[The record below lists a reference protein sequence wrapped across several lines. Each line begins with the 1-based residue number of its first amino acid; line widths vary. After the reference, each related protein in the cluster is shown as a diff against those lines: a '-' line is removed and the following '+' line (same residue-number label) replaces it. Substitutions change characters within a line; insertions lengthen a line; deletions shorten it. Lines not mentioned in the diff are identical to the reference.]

1 MSIEEKEEFSR
12 SEIQRYKDLIISEML
27 KLGVIKDEI
36 STIKDATI
44 RNVICRNK
52 DPKDVAMAILL

>member
-12 SEIQRYKDLIISEML
+12 SEIQRYKDLIICEML

-44 RNVICRNK
+44 RNAICRNR